1 MALNIEAMRQ
11 KLSNS
16 QNRTSGKSNDTKWR
30 PSEGDQTIRILPTS
44 DGDPF
49 KEFHFHYN
57 VGKNPGILC
66 PKKNYGD
73 HCPICDFA
81 SQLWR
86 DGVDSNSDQSK
97 NAAKK
102 LFARKRYYSPI
113 LVRGQEASGV
123 KVWAYG
129 KTAYET
135 LLGYV
140 LDADYGD
147 ITDPETGTDLVL
159 NYNVPGTPGS
169 FPKTQLKPR
178 RRPSVLCDDAIAS
191 CDELLESVP
200 DIEAQ
205 FTKHTSEEIQ
215 AMMDEFLSSDSSS
228 EMSSSETMKYNKS
241 SFPFKDSPTKHNKSE
256 GGHSKKYGKHTNA
269 DHPDYWKDKMDWTE
283 TGDVHPDQ
291 QEGYTSTLIPGSSPQ
306 HKYTYE
312 KKKED

>member
-16 QNRTSGKSNDTKWR
+16 QNKNSGKSGGTKWR
-30 PSEGDQTIRILPTS
+30 PSEGDQTIRILPTA

-57 VGKNPGILC
+57 VGRNPGILC
-66 PKKNYGD
+66 PKKNYGE
-73 HCPICDFA
+73 HCPVCDFA
-81 SQLWR
+81 SKLWR
-86 DGVDSNSDQSK
+86 DGVDKNNDQVK

-113 LVRGQEASGV
+113 LIRGSETDGV

-140 LDADYGD
+140 LDPDYGD

-178 RRPSVLCDDAIAS
+178 RRPSVLCDDAITS

-205 FTKHTSEEIQ
+205 FTKHTSEDIQ

-241 SFPFKDSPTKHNKSE
+241 SVDSTI
-256 GGHSKKYGKHTNA
+256 
-269 DHPDYWKDKMDWTE
+269 DKFLSQMW
-283 TGDVHPDQ
+283 
-291 QEGYTSTLIPGSSPQ
+291 
-306 HKYTYE
+306 
-312 KKKED
+312 

>member
-11 KLSNS
+11 KLANS
-16 QNRTSGKSNDTKWR
+16 QNRTSGNKNDTKWK
-30 PSEGDQTIRILPTS
+30 PKEGDQTIRILPTT

-66 PKKNYGD
+66 PKKNYGEN
-73 HCPICDFA
+73 CPICDFA

-86 DGVDSNSDQSK
+86 DGVDNNNDQSK

-102 LFARKRYYSPI
+102 LFARKRYYSPVVI
-113 LVRGQEASGV
+113 RGSETDGV
-123 KVWAYG
+123 KIWAYG

-140 LDADYGD
+140 LDPDYGD

-159 NYNVPGTPGS
+159 SYTVPGTPGS

-205 FTKHTSEEIQ
+205 FTRHTSEDIQ
-215 AMMDEFLSSDSSS
+215 NIMNEFLSSDSSS
-228 EMSSSETMKYNKS
+228 ESSSSETTKYNKS
-241 SFPFKDSPTKHNKSE
+241 KVD
-256 GGHSKKYGKHTNA
+256 
-269 DHPDYWKDKMDWTE
+269 
-283 TGDVHPDQ
+283 
-291 QEGYTSTLIPGSSPQ
+291 STLDKFLS
-306 HKYTYE
+306 
-312 KKKED
+312 

>member
-1 MALNIEAMRQ
+1 MALNLDKMRQ
-11 KLSNS
+11 KLNNS
-16 QNRTSGKSNDTKWR
+16 QNRTSGNKNDTKWK
-30 PSEGDQTIRILPTS
+30 PKEGDQTIRILPTA

-66 PKKNYGD
+66 PKKNYGE

-86 DGVDSNSDQSK
+86 EGVDTNNDQSK
-97 NAAKK
+97 AAAKK

-113 LVRGQEASGV
+113 IIRGQETEGV

-129 KTAYET
+129 KMAYET

-159 NYNVPGTPGS
+159 NYTVPGTPGS
-169 FPKTQLKPR
+169 FPKTALKPR

-191 CDELLESVP
+191 CEELIESVP

-205 FTKHTSEEIQ
+205 FNRLSSEEIQ
-215 AMMDEFLSSDSSS
+215 AIMDEYLSSDSSS
-228 EMSSSETMKYNKS
+228 EMSSSETIKYNKS
-241 SFPFKDSPTKHNKSE
+241 KVD
-256 GGHSKKYGKHTNA
+256 
-269 DHPDYWKDKMDWTE
+269 
-283 TGDVHPDQ
+283 
-291 QEGYTSTLIPGSSPQ
+291 STLDKFLS
-306 HKYTYE
+306 
-312 KKKED
+312 